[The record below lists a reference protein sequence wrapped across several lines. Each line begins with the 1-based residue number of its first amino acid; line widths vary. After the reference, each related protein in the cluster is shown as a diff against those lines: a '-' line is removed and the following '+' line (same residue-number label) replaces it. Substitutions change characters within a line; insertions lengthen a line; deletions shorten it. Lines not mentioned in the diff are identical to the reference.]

1 MLLSVKKLN
10 KSFLVNDDNCTIL
23 NDLTFDVNF
32 KSIVSI
38 YGPSGSG
45 KTTLLNILSGLM
57 SYDSGEIIFD
67 GEKFKYDFDFM
78 SMRKNKM
85 GIVFQDHHLLKQF
98 TAIENVMLPQIINGI
113 SKLDAHKKAS
123 DLFDEFNI
131 LNRKD
136 FYPSSLSGGEQQRIA
151 ILRSIINNPKLILAD
166 EPTGNVDEKNKRK
179 IFSLFKEIVDKYNAS
194 ILIVT
199 HDNNIKQ
206 ISNKIL
212 NLSEGKIKEKKSNE

>member
-10 KSFLVNDDNCTIL
+10 KSFLVNDHSCLIL
-23 NDLTFDVNF
+23 DDLTFDINF
-32 KSIVSI
+32 KSVVSI

-67 GEKFKYDFDFM
+67 GDNFNHNFDFVA
-78 SMRKNKM
+78 MRKNKM
-85 GIVFQDHHLLKQF
+85 GIVFQDHHLLTQF
-98 TAIENVMLPQIINGI
+98 TAIENVMLPQIINGT
-113 SKLDAHKKAS
+113 SKLNAYKKAC

-131 LNRKD
+131 SNRKD
-136 FYPSSLSGGEQQRIA
+136 FYPSNLSGGEQQRIA
-151 ILRSIINNPKLILAD
+151 ILRSIVNNPKLILAD
-166 EPTGNVDEKNKRK
+166 EPTGNVDEKNKQK
-179 IFSLFKEIVDKYNAS
+179 IFSLFEEIVDRYDSS

-212 NLSEGKIKEKKSNE
+212 NLSEGKIKEKK